1 MARQVNN
8 PKGLPQFFP
17 LTVTGPMEGVEE
29 RRRDLED
36 ALTWHETPDWVARR
50 SLRATMASWEMR
62 VDVMPMPMP
71 MPMPCL
77 DSLDFVE
84 YSDVLVLVLLLI
96 CWVDAAFCDRGA
108 SRNILLCDILEFLIC
123 DIFDG

>member
-36 ALTWHETPDWVARR
+36 ALTWHEMPDWVPRR

-62 VDVMPMPMP
+62 VDV
-71 MPMPCL
+71 MPCL

-84 YSDVLVLVLLLI
+84 YSDVLVLVLI
-96 CWVDAAFCDRGA
+96 C
-108 SRNILLCDILEFLIC
+108 
-123 DIFDG
+123 